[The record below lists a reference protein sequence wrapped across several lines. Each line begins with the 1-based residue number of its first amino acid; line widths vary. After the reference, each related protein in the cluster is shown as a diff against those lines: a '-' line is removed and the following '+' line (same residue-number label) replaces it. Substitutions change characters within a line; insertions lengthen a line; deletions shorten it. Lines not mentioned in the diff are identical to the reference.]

1 MTATMAIKEQLMRM
15 PTLPKVLKEIQT
27 ALDIERSKRQAFY
40 EWIEEDMKAEFIN
53 GEIIENSPA
62 ADEHTDSVMSLGSL
76 SYNFTNFQELGKVKT
91 EKAMVSLTRNDYEPD
106 IAFWRKEVALNFK
119 NGQTHYPAPDW
130 ICEVLS
136 KGTEGRDRG
145 IKFEDYAAHGVKEYW
160 IVNPRQKTIE
170 QYVLPEEGEVYELL
184 KKVTSGDWIE
194 SIVIQGFRIPVSA
207 IFDVEINR
215 ETLKKIVSRNL

>member
-1 MTATMAIKEQLMRM
+1 MSTAIKEQLMTL
-15 PTLPKVLKEIQT
+15 PNLPKVLIEIQT
-27 ALDIERSKRQAFY
+27 ALDEERRKRHRFY

-53 GEIIENSPA
+53 GEIIENSPV

-76 SYNFTNFQELGKVKT
+76 SYNFTNFQELGRVKI

-106 IAFWRKEVALNFK
+106 IAFWHKEVAQKFK
-119 NGQTHYPAPDW
+119 MGQTHYPAPDW

-160 IVNPRQKTIE
+160 IVNPRKKTIE
-170 QYVLPEEGEVYELL
+170 QYVLPEDSETYELL
-184 KKVTSGDWIE
+184 KKVTMGDWIE
-194 SIVIQGFRIPVSA
+194 SVVMQGFKIPVSA
-207 IFDVEINR
+207 IFDVDINR
-215 ETLKKIVSRNL
+215 ETLKKIVAGGGL